1 YYAKYDVLFIPL
13 LLLCDLFSMPRK
25 QDGMFWS
32 IVIIKINNQFI
43 GIVVEQCLTINEVLV
58 KPLHK
63 LIVNTSVFSG
73 VSMVH
78 SGEFALVIDSKKLLT
93 KANAFQREAI

>member
-1 YYAKYDVLFIPL
+1 
-13 LLLCDLFSMPRK
+13 MPRK